1 MQADGLILAGGK
13 GTRMDGKYKGG
24 LIYGEETFMDHLI
37 REMKKEAG
45 KIYVSY
51 GTHVQETYD
60 NCIVIMDEYVDCG
73 PIGGLHAGLK
83 MCEQE
88 MIMVAAC
95 DMPLLK
101 IELYRFL
108 WEQMEPY
115 DQGVVPVAEGRI
127 HPLAAI
133 YKKEIMQIVEEQI
146 EEQDNRLT
154 GVLDRLNIR
163 YVDLSDYPKLL
174 RMLQNINTVTEYA
187 GLAGKEEQ
195 DE

>member
-24 LIYGEETFMDHLI
+24 LKYGEETFMNRLM
-37 REMKKEAG
+37 RELQKEAG

-51 GTHVQETYD
+51 GTHIHETYD
-60 NCIVIMDEYVDCG
+60 GCMVIMDEYVECG

-95 DMPLLK
+95 DMPLLG

-108 WEQMEPY
+108 WEQIEPH
-115 DQGVVPVAEGRI
+115 DQGVVPVAEGRL

-133 YKKEIMQIVEEQI
+133 YKKEIMQIVVEQI
-146 EEQDNRLT
+146 EEQDYRLT

-163 YVDLSDYPKLL
+163 YVDLSEHPKFL

-187 GLAGKEEQ
+187 KLAGEGGTR
-195 DE
+195 